1 MKTTGKKING
11 RKVFTYVFLTIAAL
25 ISLFPFYFMFV
36 SATNTNAEILS
47 ATPKLIFGSHLV
59 ENFKNLNKKMD
70 ILRILMNS
78 TIMTVTYTAL
88 SIILHSMAGY
98 ALAKFEFKGKGLL
111 FSLIMV
117 TMMIPSQ
124 VMYEGNV
131 VYGAV
136 RNHGSLNKKELEITD
151 IIIDIGAV
159 SREDAM
165 AHVACGDPVSF
176 DTDYRELLND
186 RLCARGLDD
195 RLGGYIIL
203 EAAKK
208 AKERG
213 CTCGI
218 YAATTVGEELTKH
231 GAAWCASRIAPTLA
245 VVLDVTYTSDYEGT
259 RAIENGEIILGGGP
273 VFLHNSFSHK
283 MVVEQLE
290 KAARNIHIKYQWENG
305 CGRTCTDADAIHMAG
320 RGIPTTV
327 MSIPLRYMHNP
338 AEVCSMEDV
347 QGCIDV
353 LAEFLCGIGSDICL
367 KPLEG

>member
-1 MKTTGKKING
+1 MNREFLYELLETASVSGFEEEIQ
-11 RKVFTYVFLTIAAL
+11 RKVIKYARGFADEVYTDEIADV
-25 ISLFPFYFMFV
+25 V
-36 SATNTNAEILS
+36 SIVNPDAKIKVMLS
-47 ATPKLIFGSHLV
+47 AHMDEIGLMVSHITEKGMLHV
-59 ENFKNLNKKMD
+59 SKAGGIYPGTYLGQKV
-70 ILRILMNS
+70 RIM
-78 TIMTVTYTAL
+78 
-88 SIILHSMAGY
+88 H
-98 ALAKFEFKGKGLL
+98 
-111 FSLIMV
+111 
-117 TMMIPSQ
+117 
-124 VMYEGNV
+124 EGNV

-231 GAAWCASRIAPTLA
+231 GAAWCASRITPTLA
-245 VVLDVTYTSDYEGT
+245 IVLDVTYTSDYEGT
-259 RAIENGEIILGGGP
+259 RAIEKYHHNRHLDRQIDKCISQGFPKYRILAHGHVIINATKQIISTFKIIKTQCQGFNYRIYHEYSKQKYHWQQKYVRCCFFVYKTPSSFIVSFHLFP
-273 VFLHNSFSHK
+273 SFLTFFCI
-283 MVVEQLE
+283 
-290 KAARNIHIKYQWENG
+290 ARP
-305 CGRTCTDADAIHMAG
+305 ALPAIPS
-320 RGIPTTV
+320 RFRK
-327 MSIPLRYMHNP
+327 SSR
-338 AEVCSMEDV
+338 
-347 QGCIDV
+347 
-353 LAEFLCGIGSDICL
+353 
-367 KPLEG
+367 

>member
-1 MKTTGKKING
+1 M
-11 RKVFTYVFLTIAAL
+11 REMWFTVQSET
-25 ISLFPFYFMFV
+25 
-36 SATNTNAEILS
+36 
-47 ATPKLIFGSHLV
+47 
-59 ENFKNLNKKMD
+59 
-70 ILRILMNS
+70 
-78 TIMTVTYTAL
+78 
-88 SIILHSMAGY
+88 
-98 ALAKFEFKGKGLL
+98 
-111 FSLIMV
+111 
-117 TMMIPSQ
+117 
-124 VMYEGNV
+124 
-131 VYGAV
+131 
-136 RNHGSLNKKELEITD
+136 
-151 IIIDIGAV
+151 
-159 SREDAM
+159 M

-245 VVLDVTYTSDYEGT
+245 IVLDVTYTSDYEGT
-259 RAIENGEIILGGGP
+259 RAIENGEILLGGGP

-283 MVVEQLE
+283 MMVERLE
-290 KAARNIHIKYQWENG
+290 KAARNVHIKYQWENG

>member
-1 MKTTGKKING
+1 
-11 RKVFTYVFLTIAAL
+11 
-25 ISLFPFYFMFV
+25 
-36 SATNTNAEILS
+36 
-47 ATPKLIFGSHLV
+47 
-59 ENFKNLNKKMD
+59 
-70 ILRILMNS
+70 MN
-78 TIMTVTYTAL
+78 
-88 SIILHSMAGY
+88 
-98 ALAKFEFKGKGLL
+98 
-111 FSLIMV
+111 
-117 TMMIPSQ
+117 
-124 VMYEGNV
+124 
-131 VYGAV
+131 
-136 RNHGSLNKKELEITD
+136 
-151 IIIDIGAV
+151 
-159 SREDAM
+159 
-165 AHVACGDPVSF
+165 
-176 DTDYRELLND
+176 RELLND

-231 GAAWCASRIAPTLA
+231 GAA
-245 VVLDVTYTSDYEGT
+245 
-259 RAIENGEIILGGGP
+259 
-273 VFLHNSFSHK
+273 
-283 MVVEQLE
+283 
-290 KAARNIHIKYQWENG
+290 RNVHIKYQWEDG

-327 MSIPLRYMHNP
+327 MSIPFRYMHNP

>member
-124 VMYEGNV
+124 VMY
-131 VYGAV
+131 
-136 RNHGSLNKKELEITD
+136 
-151 IIIDIGAV
+151 
-159 SREDAM
+159 
-165 AHVACGDPVSF
+165 
-176 DTDYRELLND
+176 
-186 RLCARGLDD
+186 
-195 RLGGYIIL
+195 
-203 EAAKK
+203 
-208 AKERG
+208 
-213 CTCGI
+213 
-218 YAATTVGEELTKH
+218 
-231 GAAWCASRIAPTLA
+231 
-245 VVLDVTYTSDYEGT
+245 
-259 RAIENGEIILGGGP
+259 
-273 VFLHNSFSHK
+273 K

>member
-98 ALAKFEFKGKGLL
+98 ALAKFEFKG
-111 FSLIMV
+111 
-117 TMMIPSQ
+117 
-124 VMYEGNV
+124 
-131 VYGAV
+131 
-136 RNHGSLNKKELEITD
+136 
-151 IIIDIGAV
+151 
-159 SREDAM
+159 
-165 AHVACGDPVSF
+165 
-176 DTDYRELLND
+176 
-186 RLCARGLDD
+186 
-195 RLGGYIIL
+195 
-203 EAAKK
+203 
-208 AKERG
+208 
-213 CTCGI
+213 
-218 YAATTVGEELTKH
+218 
-231 GAAWCASRIAPTLA
+231 
-245 VVLDVTYTSDYEGT
+245 
-259 RAIENGEIILGGGP
+259 
-273 VFLHNSFSHK
+273 
-283 MVVEQLE
+283 
-290 KAARNIHIKYQWENG
+290 NG

>member
-1 MKTTGKKING
+1 M
-11 RKVFTYVFLTIAAL
+11 
-25 ISLFPFYFMFV
+25 
-36 SATNTNAEILS
+36 
-47 ATPKLIFGSHLV
+47 
-59 ENFKNLNKKMD
+59 
-70 ILRILMNS
+70 
-78 TIMTVTYTAL
+78 
-88 SIILHSMAGY
+88 
-98 ALAKFEFKGKGLL
+98 
-111 FSLIMV
+111 
-117 TMMIPSQ
+117 
-124 VMYEGNV
+124 
-131 VYGAV
+131 
-136 RNHGSLNKKELEITD
+136 
-151 IIIDIGAV
+151 
-159 SREDAM
+159 
-165 AHVACGDPVSF
+165 
-176 DTDYRELLND
+176 
-186 RLCARGLDD
+186 
-195 RLGGYIIL
+195 
-203 EAAKK
+203 
-208 AKERG
+208 
-213 CTCGI
+213 
-218 YAATTVGEELTKH
+218 
-231 GAAWCASRIAPTLA
+231 CASRIGPTLA